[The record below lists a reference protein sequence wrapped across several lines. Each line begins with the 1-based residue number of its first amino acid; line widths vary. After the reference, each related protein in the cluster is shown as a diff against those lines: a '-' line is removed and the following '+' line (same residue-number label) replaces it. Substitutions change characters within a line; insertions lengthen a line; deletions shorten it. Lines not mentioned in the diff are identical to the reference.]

1 MMKKEDYKTKFEE
14 HRQTVFIDEENSI
27 LSRSELRQKG
37 RKPKNSSANRTINII
52 LALFTLIPVGILVY
66 VLTDF
71 YEPQK
76 SSTTELK
83 SNGSY
88 EINKDLAS
96 GTNVDPP
103 VELVIDDVE
112 KEEVNTDISKKPE
125 PETDETTSK
134 PVEKPVEKT
143 EVVATEKPVVKPEVK
158 PVTKPVVKP
167 QEQTVGKTHIVA
179 ENETLYRISNNY
191 YKSDAGIE
199 KIKKANGL
207 SSNTI
212 NAGQKLIIP

>member
-1 MMKKEDYKTKFEE
+1 MMKKDDYKTKFEE
-14 HRQTVFIDEENSI
+14 HRQTVFIDEEKNVP
-27 LSRSELRQKG
+27 SRFELRQKG
-37 RKPKNSSANRTINII
+37 RKPKKSSANRTINII
-52 LALFTLIPVGILVY
+52 LALFTLIPVAILVY

-76 SSTTELK
+76 GLTTEIESK
-83 SNGSY
+83 GSY
-88 EINKDLAS
+88 EINNNLSS
-96 GTNVDPP
+96 GTKDVAK
-103 VELVIDDVE
+103 VELVIDDEE
-112 KEEVNTDISKKPE
+112 KEDSNKVNTNISKKA
-125 PETDETTSK
+125 ETEDEETTSK
-134 PVEKPVEKT
+134 SVEEPVEKT
-143 EVVATEKPVVKPEVK
+143 EVVTTAKPVEK

-167 QEQTVGKTHIVA
+167 QAQSDAKTHIVA
-179 ENETLYRISNNY
+179 ANETLYRISINY